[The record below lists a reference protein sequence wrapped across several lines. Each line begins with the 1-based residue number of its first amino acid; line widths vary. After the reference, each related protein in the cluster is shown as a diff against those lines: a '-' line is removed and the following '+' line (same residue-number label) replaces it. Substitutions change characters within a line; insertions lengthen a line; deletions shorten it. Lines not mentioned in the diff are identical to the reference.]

1 MSTPVGPVGG
11 LVPAGVVVVEA
22 FGHRDDV
29 VLMPEEEMVVA
40 RAVDKRRRE
49 FATARHC
56 ARAALGRL
64 GFDPVPI
71 LPGPRGAPGWP
82 DGVVGS
88 ITHCEGYCAS
98 AVGLRR
104 EVAAL
109 GVDAEPAAALPEG
122 VLEAIALPEEE
133 LAVRRLAVTY
143 PEVPWDRLLFSAKE
157 SVYKTWFPV
166 TGLWL
171 DFHEARIDL
180 DPSGVFTAT
189 LLRPVPTD
197 CVVPLARLG
206 GRWRIRAGLAGTAIA
221 VPS

>member
-1 MSTPVGPVGG
+1 MSTPIGPVAG

-29 VLMPEEEMVVA
+29 VLLPGEEAVVA
-40 RAVDKRRRE
+40 HAVDKRRRE

-64 GFDPVPI
+64 GIAPVPI

-82 DGVVGS
+82 DAVVGS

-98 AVGLRR
+98 AVALRR

-122 VLEAIALPEEE
+122 VLEAVALPEEAQ
-133 LAVRRLAVTY
+133 AVHRLAGTY

-189 LLRPVPTD
+189 LLRQVPTG
-197 CVVPLARLG
+197 CVVPLDRLA

-221 VPS
+221 VPN